1 MYFSGWHARIGK
13 YEDRWILG
21 GQTILRWQILKKQKQ
36 RLQQISSYRMFRP
49 CLCTNNHFQGIE
61 WNTWLY
67 LYRYLLVHIYLSLK
81 LNIKKDIWSI
91 WMVGWCWRAD
101 KSFIC
106 YWTDNNDT
114 FLKLLTLVSLG
125 AYVSQSYTILKKE
138 KK

>member
-1 MYFSGWHARIGK
+1 MKNFAMYFSGWHARIGR

-67 LYRYLLVHIYLSLK
+67 LYRYLLVHICFDFLVARVENYINIEDLLNVFSGSCLSFRSYSS
-81 LNIKKDIWSI
+81 NFTI
-91 WMVGWCWRAD
+91 V
-101 KSFIC
+101 
-106 YWTDNNDT
+106 
-114 FLKLLTLVSLG
+114 TLVWRNF
-125 AYVSQSYTILKKE
+125 ILQRKAFE
-138 KK
+138 